1 MWWCSVFEHVTDHA
15 TRALA
20 LLPDQF
26 QKDGIRALLSSWTPE
41 FQEIEDALWVLFEAT
56 LDTATGARLDQ
67 YAVLLGEPR
76 QTLSNTALR
85 KVIRARI
92 LANRSQGR
100 DADLRAVLLVFAG
113 TFAVQDYEPASVLV
127 TLGDFPGTGL
137 PERIASLV
145 RRAVGGGVGVQTIS
159 PAVVGNPFLLASQSE
174 DVEVSP
180 GFGLSDAGQ
189 TQGGALCGVME

>member
-92 LANRSQGR
+92 LANRSQG
-100 DADLRAVLLVFAG
+100 ATP
-113 TFAVQDYEPASVLV
+113 TFARCCSSSRGPSPCR
-127 TLGDFPGTGL
+127 TTSP
-137 PERIASLV
+137 RRSL
-145 RRAVGGGVGVQTIS
+145 
-159 PAVVGNPFLLASQSE
+159 
-174 DVEVSP
+174 
-180 GFGLSDAGQ
+180 
-189 TQGGALCGVME
+189 

>member
-1 MWWCSVFEHVTDHA
+1 MFEHVTDHGA
-15 TRALA
+15 RALA

-41 FQEIEDALWVLFEAT
+41 FQEIEDALWALFEAT
-56 LDTATGARLDQ
+56 IDTSTGARLDQ

-76 QTLSNTALR
+76 QTLTDAALR
-85 KVIRARI
+85 KVLRARI

-100 DADLRAVLLVFAG
+100 DADLRAVLLVFAV
-113 TFAVQDYEPASVLV
+113 TFTVQDYEPASVLV
-127 TLGDFPGTGL
+127 TLGDFPGAGL
-137 PERIASLV
+137 PQRIASLV

-159 PAVVGNPFLLASQSE
+159 PAVAGNPFILASQSE
-174 DVEVSP
+174 DVEVAP

-189 TQGGALCGVME
+189 TQGGALCGVMV